1 MCVFEPSDSKILFNL
16 WVGYG
21 SERCVE
27 LLRTHRSLS
36 RYTELTLKECEFDV
50 RGIYFSEKSWD
61 PNFMD

>member
-1 MCVFEPSDSKILFNL
+1 MLSLILRSYSTCG
-16 WVGYG
+16 VGYG